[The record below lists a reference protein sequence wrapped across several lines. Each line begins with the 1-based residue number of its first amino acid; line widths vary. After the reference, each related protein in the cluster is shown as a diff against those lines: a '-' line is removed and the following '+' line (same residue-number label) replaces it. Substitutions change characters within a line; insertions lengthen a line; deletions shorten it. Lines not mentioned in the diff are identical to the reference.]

1 MASLRA
7 SPLNFRTTR
16 HRSSLVDYAALSG
29 RRKRTLRF
37 DDILPATQP
46 APETAPET
54 HEPTPETAPETH
66 EPTPVEGDLELESG
80 SGAVWEAP
88 EKSPMKM
95 SALVER

>member
-54 HEPTPETAPETH
+54 HEPTP
-66 EPTPVEGDLELESG
+66 VEGDLELESG